1 MFAEKFQKSIISARS
16 REQQPVIEAALSE
29 EREDAEIENSMQV
42 LIKHY
47 LVKNN
52 SERQASHPGG
62 PASFVSQRILNALV
76 FNKKNKLLS
85 VVDAGMTDLQLK
97 FFLETIDQVISTL
110 DGLKSSD
117 LAIKGLN
124 LNGNTE
130 LSDQAVKLITDFVV
144 KT

>member
-1 MFAEKFQKSIISARS
+1 M
-16 REQQPVIEAALSE
+16 IEAALSE
-29 EREDAEIENSMQV
+29 EREDPEIENSMQV

-85 VVDAGMTDLQLK
+85 VVDAGMTDL
-97 FFLETIDQVISTL
+97 
-110 DGLKSSD
+110 
-117 LAIKGLN
+117 
-124 LNGNTE
+124 
-130 LSDQAVKLITDFVV
+130 
-144 KT
+144 

>member
-1 MFAEKFQKSIISARS
+1 M
-16 REQQPVIEAALSE
+16 IEAGPPE
-29 EREDAEIENSMQV
+29 ERENSEIENSMQV

-62 PASFVSQRILNALV
+62 PTSFISQRILNALV

-85 VVDAGMTDLQLK
+85 VVDAGMTDLQLN

-130 LSDQAVKLITDFVV
+130 LSD
-144 KT
+144 